1 VIVDC
6 AHYLGGSRCHAGSLE
21 IEDAARRA
29 RDEEGY
35 VWLGLHDP
43 SEEELDRVGKAFEL
57 PELAL
62 EDAHEAHHQRPKV
75 EDYRGSFFVVLKT
88 ARYDDE
94 REEVEFGEINI
105 FLGRDYAITVRH
117 GIASGLGGARSRLE
131 DRPDLVDRGPAAVA
145 WAVLDQVVDDYEPVA
160 AGLDNDITEV
170 EDQVFAQVEGHDPTQ
185 RVYFLKREVIEFHRA
200 VEPLITALESV
211 EKGTIIELDP
221 KLSRF
226 FRDVSDHARRV
237 NEQLHDQRDLLEGVL
252 QANLALV
259 TLQQNE
265 VVRAIS
271 AWAAIIAVPTFIAS
285 IYGMNFDTMPELHWE
300 FGYPLAVAMMLVA
313 VLLLHR
319 FFKRIGW
326 L

>member
-6 AHYLGGSRCHAGSLE
+6 AHYLGGARCHDGALA
-21 IEDAARRA
+21 IEEAAKRA
-29 RDEEGY
+29 REQGGF

-43 SEEELDRVGKAFEL
+43 AAAELDEVGNAFGL

-62 EDAHEAHHQRPKV
+62 EDAREAHQRPKI

-94 REEVEFGEINI
+94 SEEIEFGEINI
-105 FLGRDYAITVRH
+105 FLGSGFAITVRH
-117 GIASGLGGARSRLE
+117 GVASGLGEARKRLE
-131 DRPDLVDRGPAAVA
+131 ARPDLVALGPAAAA

-160 AGLDNDITEV
+160 AGLDNDISEV
-170 EDQVFAQVEGHDPTQ
+170 EDEVFGQVSDPTQ
-185 RVYFLKREVIEFHRA
+185 RIYFLKREVIEFHRA
-200 VEPLITALESV
+200 VEPLITPLESL
-211 EKGTIIELDP
+211 EKGTIVELDP

-226 FRDVSDHARRV
+226 FRDVADHTRRV
-237 NEQLHDQRDLLEGVL
+237 NEQLHDQRDLLDGAL

-259 TLQQNE
+259 TLRQND

-285 IYGMNFDTMPELHWE
+285 IYGMNFDTMPELGWE
-300 FGYPLAVAMMLVA
+300 AGYPVALGIMLVA

-319 FFKRIGW
+319 YFKRIGW

>member
-6 AHYLGGSRCHAGSLE
+6 AHYIGGSRCHAGSLE

-29 RDEEGY
+29 REEEGF

-43 SEEELDRVGKAFEL
+43 APAELDRVGKAFAL

-62 EDAHEAHHQRPKV
+62 EDAREAHQRPKV

-94 REEVEFGEINI
+94 REEVEFGEINV
-105 FLGRDYAITVRH
+105 FLGPGYAITVRH
-117 GIASGLGGARSRLE
+117 GLASGLGGARSRLE
-131 DRPDLVDRGPAAVA
+131 ERPDLVALGPAAAA
-145 WAVLDQVVDDYEPVA
+145 WAVLDQVVDDYGPVA
-160 AGLDNDITEV
+160 DGLDNDITEV
-170 EDQVFAQVEGHDPTQ
+170 EGQVFGREGDPTQ

-211 EKGTIIELDP
+211 EKGMLIELDP
-221 KLSRF
+221 KLGRF
-226 FRDVSDHARRV
+226 FRDVHDHARRV

-259 TLQQNE
+259 TLRQNE

-271 AWAAIIAVPTFIAS
+271 GWAAIIAVPTFIAS
-285 IYGMNFDTMPELHWE
+285 IYGMNFEEMPELGWE
-300 FGYPLAVAMMLVA
+300 FGYPLALAMMLVA
-313 VLLLHR
+313 VIALHR

>member
-29 RDEEGY
+29 KEGDGY

-43 SEEELDRVGKAFEL
+43 AAAELERVGEAFAL

-62 EDAHEAHHQRPKV
+62 EDAHEAHHQRPKI

-88 ARYDDE
+88 ARYDDA

-105 FLGRDYAITVRH
+105 FLGPSYAITVRH

-131 DRPDLVDRGPAAVA
+131 DRPDLVDLGPAAVA

-170 EDQVFAQVEGHDPTQ
+170 EDQVFAQQGDGTQ

-226 FRDVSDHARRV
+226 FRDVADHARRV
-237 NEQLHDQRDLLEGVL
+237 NEQLHDQRDLLEGIL

-259 TLQQNE
+259 TLRQNE

-300 FGYPLAVAMMLVA
+300 LGYPLAVAMMLVA